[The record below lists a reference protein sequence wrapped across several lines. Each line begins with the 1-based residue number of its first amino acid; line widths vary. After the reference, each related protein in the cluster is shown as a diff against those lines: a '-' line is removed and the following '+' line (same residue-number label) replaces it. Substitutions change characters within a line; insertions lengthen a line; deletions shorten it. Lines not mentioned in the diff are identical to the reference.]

1 MKTPYFSTNTYKSF
15 DATALTCSNAIHAT
29 LRITPRKLSADAWNL
44 NTYLATW
51 WNKQSG
57 TGSVHPSDIRI
68 QKSLGLSGARL
79 EGALSELEDMGWW
92 KVFRTDAQTEYKFLL
107 ANHSQAVKRKVSEQG
122 GGGISMNHTKFIV
135 RYIQCS
141 PMAKA
146 LMLYILS
153 QSRQNVV
160 NLQYQS
166 QINAGRWGRR
176 TKLFHG
182 TLFTSPHLNAYS
194 PADRER
200 IAKTF
205 QLPEEWTVGNP
216 IRAKVTLAD
225 FSQKV
230 DCSRLEWNE
239 AIREIEDRGL
249 WSVFVDPFS
258 EVEEAVFTP
267 TYELHKM
274 VWKID
279 QIAGGKGLSEF
290 EARLGFDD
298 SLPDTEEGL
307 PTLGYHFI
315 YTLRQK
321 STGRVLMVGQT
332 TQPLH
337 RRLNQHLTEA
347 TNSTAHQVIKSIVAN
362 SNDSLEIVHEAT
374 VHFSG
379 VAKYEVE
386 LMEYYTIQG
395 ESLLNVIRTVEEN
408 RATIKPDAR
417 FGVNGVSKKQLD
429 TILNVH
435 GGKVILDE
443 PGADIEM

>member
-1 MKTPYFSTNTYKSF
+1 MKPEHFTPNKYRGF
-15 DATALTCSNAIHAT
+15 DATALTCSTAINAT

-51 WNKQSG
+51 WNAQSG

-79 EGALSELEDMGWW
+79 EGALNELEDMGWW
-92 KVFRTDAQTEYKFLL
+92 KPARTGEQTEYKFLL

-307 PTLGYHFI
+307 PTLGYHFV

-332 TQPLH
+332 TQPLN

-347 TNSTAHQVIKSIVAN
+347 TNSTAHQAIKSIVAN
-362 SNDSLEIVHEAT
+362 PGDSLEIVHEST
-374 VHFSG
+374 VHFFH
-379 VAKYEVE
+379 VAKIEVDLMGYYET
-386 LMEYYTIQG
+386 LG
-395 ESLLNVIRTVEEN
+395 EKLLNVIRDEEAN
-408 RATIKPDAR
+408 RRTIKPDAR
-417 FGVNGVSKKQLD
+417 FGNDGVSKQQLEA
-429 TILNVH
+429 ILAKH
-435 GGKVILDE
+435 GGQLVINEALE
-443 PGADIEM
+443 DIA